1 MVSFCFCCCSFTEDS
16 DSSFI
21 ICSQCVSCLLGNIKN
36 FLVTCSCTEFSMSPG
51 VSFFLTLTALWTSA
65 LIGCPQHGT
74 FAPESSALE
83 SLECRNDYRSHIH
96 CSWRHDPQIPLSLIH
111 MDPDDHR
118 VSPCVQSRTH
128 KPSQNPTGQERVC
141 CRYNTSLFAIGFDD
155 VFFFHTPHSSGIS
168 KTFRLTTFDADP
180 HWNFEQLD
188 DTPPPS
194 RLTSDPF
201 RLHEQERS
209 EVETNHK
216 IVKDQKGEK
225 IHTKS
230 TQKDMEDSKNK
241 TEVGEVLFEGQ
252 ELISEYALPGPSN
265 LHCVLNGGKNVS
277 CSWDLKTDLTRYI
290 IYTISYRTHST
301 APAEWYCVEKV
312 QVTNEG
318 GFLRTVGAFSIFEP
332 GVLQVRL
339 TPTPV
344 TKVIRSYQH
353 IQPACPTGL
362 SVELRGED
370 WILNWTLTKY
380 RTVPLTTEL
389 KYWSILTPEDVKS
402 IFLSDGEMVF
412 AISESSL
419 KGSSEY
425 QAQVRCNVSSTRRSG
440 WRYTGYP
447 SEWTDP
453 VYWTT
458 QPEPLAPNL
467 VAFLLYFLIATLA
480 SAVSIVVFIILVVLQ
495 RKLREWDASLPSPVH
510 SKVSEVSQHPQ
521 MDHLPCCTELKD
533 PEISNAQIV
542 DVRPQFSSLN
552 SENTLTSNGNNLYR
566 ETDGDRVVLHVD
578 DPCLQCSG
586 NVMGIDGTYQ
596 PNFHDLVLPC
606 SEGYLPNPATSVS
619 TTQKAWQ
626 EDCSLNVEMDDGY
639 MNCPEPDLN
648 RSTNP
653 HFFHTQDLNTNVCH
667 EPSPGSSPER
677 ILVVYYS
684 ANIERH

>member
-1 MVSFCFCCCSFTEDS
+1 MVSSTRS
-16 DSSFI
+16 SAVHSSFI
-21 ICSQCVSCLLGNIKN
+21 ISSQCCSCLLGNIKQLYN
-36 FLVTCSCTEFSMSPG
+36 QFSMSPD
-51 VSFFLTLTALWTSA
+51 VSFFLTLTALWTPA
-65 LIGCPQHGT
+65 LTGCPQHGT

-83 SLECRNDYRSHIH
+83 SLECRNDYRTHIH

-118 VSPCVQSRTH
+118 VSPCVQTP

-168 KTFRLTTFDADP
+168 KTFRLTTFEDADP
-180 HWNFEQLD
+180 DWNFDQLD
-188 DTPPPS
+188 DTPPS

-209 EVETNHK
+209 VEINHE
-216 IVKDQKGEK
+216 IVKDQKDGK
-225 IHTKS
+225 IQTKS
-230 TQKDMEDSKNK
+230 TQKDMEGSENK
-241 TEVGEVLFEGQ
+241 TEVLFEEP

-265 LHCVLNGGKNVS
+265 LHCVLNGGKNLS

-290 IYTISYRTHST
+290 IYTLSYRTHST
-301 APAEWYCVEKV
+301 ALAEWYCVEKV

-318 GFLRTVGAFSIFEP
+318 GFLRMVGVFRIFEP

-344 TKVIRSYQH
+344 TKVICAYQH

-412 AISESSL
+412 AISERSL

-458 QPEPLAPNL
+458 RPEPLAPNL
-467 VAFLLYFLIATLA
+467 VALLLYFLIATLA
-480 SAVSIVVFIILVVLQ
+480 SAVSIVVFIVLVVLQ
-495 RKLREWDASLPSPVH
+495 RRLREWDVSLPSPVH

-542 DVRPQFSSLN
+542 DVRPQFSLFDSK
-552 SENTLTSNGNNLYR
+552 NTLTFDGNNRCR
-566 ETDGDRVVLHVD
+566 EIEGDRVVLHVD
-578 DPCLQCSG
+578 DLCLQSSG
-586 NVMGIDGTYQ
+586 NVMGIDGTFQ
-596 PNFHDLVLPC
+596 PNFHDPVLPC

-626 EDCSLNVEMDDGY
+626 EDCSLNV
-639 MNCPEPDLN
+639 
-648 RSTNP
+648 
-653 HFFHTQDLNTNVCH
+653 H
-667 EPSPGSSPER
+667 ELP
-677 ILVVYYS
+677 
-684 ANIERH
+684 